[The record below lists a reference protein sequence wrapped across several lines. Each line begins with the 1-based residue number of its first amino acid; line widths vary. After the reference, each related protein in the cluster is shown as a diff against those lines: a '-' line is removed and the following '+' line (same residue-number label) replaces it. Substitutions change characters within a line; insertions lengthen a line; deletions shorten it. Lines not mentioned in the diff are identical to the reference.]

1 MSQEAAASAP
11 AESGVTSATVHPS
24 SASSSSSTTTTTTPT
39 PASSSDYSF
48 EDAFEAMVDEIFFDP
63 VEDEIEAQIV
73 AQLFRGASP
82 EVRRRVAAQQEALRV
97 QKEALRRQV
106 AESRALSRRA
116 REYSRL
122 LRADVSGYTDAQLE
136 RYQRELSR
144 RSKELF
150 GK

>member
-63 VEDEIEAQIV
+63 MEDEIEAQIV

>member
-1 MSQEAAASAP
+1 
-11 AESGVTSATVHPS
+11 
-24 SASSSSSTTTTTTPT
+24 
-39 PASSSDYSF
+39 
-48 EDAFEAMVDEIFFDP
+48 MVDDIFFDP
-63 VEDEIEAQIV
+63 MEDEIEAQIV

-150 GK
+150 GE

>member
-24 SASSSSSTTTTTTPT
+24 SAASSSTSTPT
-39 PASSSDYSF
+39 PSPTSISDYSF
-48 EDAFEAMVDEIFFDP
+48 QDAFEAVVDEIFFDP
-63 VEDEIEAQIV
+63 LEDEIEAQIV
-73 AQLFRGASP
+73 EQLFRGASP
-82 EVRRRVAAQQEALRV
+82 EVRRRVAVQQEALRA

-116 REYSRL
+116 KEYTRL
-122 LRADVSGYTDAQLE
+122 LRADVSRYTDAQME
-136 RYQRELSR
+136 KYQRELSR